1 MNKSLKSR
9 LAKLEQ
15 SNKQLAEQVDYLERQ
30 VVHHDNMITLFTERL
45 DVQYDLWKLTDDKVK
60 MLHTFSES

>member
-1 MNKSLKSR
+1 MKNLR
-9 LAKLEQ
+9 NRIAELEQ
-15 SNKQLAEQVDYLERQ
+15 SNKLLAEKVDYLERQ
-30 VVHHDNMITLFTERL
+30 VKHHDNMITLLTERC